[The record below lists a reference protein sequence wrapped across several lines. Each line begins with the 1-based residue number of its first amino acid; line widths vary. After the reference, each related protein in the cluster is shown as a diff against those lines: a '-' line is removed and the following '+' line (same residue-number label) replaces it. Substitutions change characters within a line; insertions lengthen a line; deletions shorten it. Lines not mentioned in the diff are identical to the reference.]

1 MKFELKTILFDFIIM
16 ETDYYLPYEIIK
28 DEQNDNEMIN
38 QYFYYDNLQ
47 NKTNTNNEDLYV
59 GSNIDEVVN
68 KFSYDNQKIKKRK
81 KDNLIFNKQY
91 LPKKEYFDNE
101 KELKDNS
108 FTLFIQSIE
117 NLKLYF
123 YCLIIGII
131 IIILIYFINTCNK

>member
-1 MKFELKTILFDFIIM
+1 M

-38 QYFYYDNLQ
+38 QYFYYENLQ
-47 NKTNTNNEDLYV
+47 PKTNTNNEDLYV

-81 KDNLIFNKQY
+81 NDNLIFNKQY

>member
-1 MKFELKTILFDFIIM
+1 M

-68 KFSYDNQKIKKRK
+68 KFSYNNQKIKKRK
-81 KDNLIFNKQY
+81 NDNLIFNKQY

>member
-1 MKFELKTILFDFIIM
+1 M

-68 KFSYDNQKIKKRK
+68 KFSYDNQKIKNRK
-81 KDNLIFNKQY
+81 NDNLIFNKQY

>member
-1 MKFELKTILFDFIIM
+1 M

-81 KDNLIFNKQY
+81 NDNLIFNKQY
-91 LPKKEYFDNE
+91 LPKKEYFNNE

>member
-1 MKFELKTILFDFIIM
+1 M

-38 QYFYYDNLQ
+38 QYFYYNNLQ

-59 GSNIDEVVN
+59 GSDIDEVVN
-68 KFSYDNQKIKKRK
+68 KFSYDNQKIKKHK

>member
-1 MKFELKTILFDFIIM
+1 M

-47 NKTNTNNEDLYV
+47 NKINTNNEDLYV

>member
-1 MKFELKTILFDFIIM
+1 M

-28 DEQNDNEMIN
+28 DEQNNNEMIN

-81 KDNLIFNKQY
+81 NDNLIFNKQY

>member
-1 MKFELKTILFDFIIM
+1 M

-28 DEQNDNEMIN
+28 DEQNDNEIIN
-38 QYFYYDNLQ
+38 QYLYYDNLQ
-47 NKTNTNNEDLYV
+47 NKTNINNEDLYI

-81 KDNLIFNKQY
+81 NDNLIFNKQY

>member
-1 MKFELKTILFDFIIM
+1 M

-28 DEQNDNEMIN
+28 DEQNDNELIN
-38 QYFYYDNLQ
+38 QYLYYDNLQ

-59 GSNIDEVVN
+59 GSDIDEVVN

-81 KDNLIFNKQY
+81 NDNLIFNKQY

>member
-1 MKFELKTILFDFIIM
+1 M

-47 NKTNTNNEDLYV
+47 NKTNINNEDLYV

-68 KFSYDNQKIKKRK
+68 KFSYNNQKIKKRK
-81 KDNLIFNKQY
+81 NDNLIFNKQY

>member
-1 MKFELKTILFDFIIM
+1 M

-81 KDNLIFNKQY
+81 NDNLIFNKQY

-117 NLKLYF
+117 NLRLYF

>member
-1 MKFELKTILFDFIIM
+1 M

-59 GSNIDEVVN
+59 GSDIDEVVN
-68 KFSYDNQKIKKRK
+68 KFSYNNQKIKKRK
-81 KDNLIFNKQY
+81 NDNLIFNKQY

-101 KELKDNS
+101 KELKDKS